1 MVGFDASFISL
12 LLHPNAR
19 PPHDPKTKAPVLRA
33 KEKIAYLIDTLEK
46 AKIKILIPTPA
57 LSEVLALALDR
68 ASDYLA
74 VMHATYNFEIAAF
87 DEMAAVEAAV
97 STAAAKQRG
106 NKRGDAG
113 GTWAK
118 VKFDRQII
126 AIAKVRGVDKIYS
139 NDEDIVKFAK
149 IEKIDVLGV
158 WDLPDPPPAQEDL
171 FSST

>member
-1 MVGFDASFISL
+1 
-12 LLHPNAR
+12 
-19 PPHDPKTKAPVLRA
+19 
-33 KEKIAYLIDTLEK
+33 
-46 AKIKILIPTPA
+46 
-57 LSEVLALALDR
+57 
-68 ASDYLA
+68 
-74 VMHATYNFEIAAF
+74 MHATYNFEIAAF
-87 DEMAAVEAAV
+87 DEVAAVEAAIY
-97 STAAAKQRG
+97 TAAAKKRG

-149 IEKIDVLGV
+149 IEKIEVLAV

-171 FSST
+171 FSNP